1 MKASFSTIPKIKIF
15 SSVDAKYFLALAV
28 ITTVTISAYYFL
40 KPKEKKQN

>member
-1 MKASFSTIPKIKIF
+1 MKASYSSIPQIKIF

-28 ITTVTISAYYFL
+28 ITTITISAYYFL